1 MKRFFKILTVVVVFV
16 LALLLILP
24 LFFKAEIVEMV
35 KKELNKQVT
44 AKIDFVDADLSLI
57 RQFPDFTLDLNE
69 LSVVGTNE
77 FLGDTLL
84 KLNALSFRIDLFK
97 AFNGNFEIKELR
109 LFRPYINL
117 YVNDAG
123 LANWDIVAVDSTAS
137 ATAESNDGEA
147 LNIKLKLLSI
157 SEGTVQYLDESL
169 AFYTRLEGISMSM
182 KGDLSADKSTLAAK
196 LNVSSLNLAYEGFP
210 YLKDVKT
217 RFNAMFLIDMA
228 NSIYTF
234 KDNELLLNDLLVN
247 FEGSVGMN
255 PESYTLLLN
264 FNAPKTDFK
273 QLVSLIP
280 ALYANEFDKL
290 DAKGSFNLNGF
301 VKGTY
306 SDAQMPAYGLNLA
319 INNASFG
326 YPDLP
331 SSVKKMN
338 LKASVNNNT
347 GETDDVEVRLTDF
360 NWELAGQPFRMD
372 LSLKTP
378 VSDPQFDVSSSGV
391 LDFGQLAALLPEDQ
405 RAEIKGEL
413 QADFKLKGK
422 MSDIE
427 NNRFNQVN
435 ASGSLVLQNFEFLDT
450 SLIRLPISIT
460 NAQLNLSPQFI
471 DLFNTDLKLGKTD
484 LQLDGRIKNYL
495 AYFLAD
501 GELIGQLDHRSQLLD
516 VDELLTLLSDED
528 EATSTPTDTTSTTII
543 ELPAKLV
550 FDFNSEI
557 QKLVYHPYELTAI
570 KSKIHF
576 ENQTIVFNEFSANTL
591 DGQIKMNGAFTA
603 ITDNLP
609 QVSLNFALSEI
620 DIPKAWE
627 TIELLRKAAPVA
639 QQAQGN
645 LSAQFE
651 LNTLLDSEMNPVYE
665 SMQGGGGLQTS
676 QLSLSNLNSL
686 QKLNALL
693 GTKQFNRM
701 VTDGLNIS
709 FEFVN
714 GRVYQKPFEI
724 RLGGQQA
731 VVSGSTGFDQ
741 TLDYDLLFKV
751 PYGILGSSIQ
761 KGISDL
767 AGNAL
772 SLANNDEMQIKAKMT
787 GTVSDPDIS
796 IDYKDYAANLKQ
808 QITDQVNQKIEEEK
822 EKLRDQAREEAA
834 KIISEAQSRADRLVA
849 EAAILA
855 QKTRDEAD
863 GAAKKIRD
871 EAEVQANNLIVE
883 GKKNGK
889 IAEIAA
895 KEAAKKLRAEA
906 DKQAESV
913 RQQANQRAAQF
924 EQEAQQQADSIMQ
937 RAKQQADKL

>member
-1 MKRFFKILTVVVVFV
+1 MKRFLKILTAVVVFV
-16 LALLLILP
+16 LALILILP
-24 LFFKAEIVEMV
+24 LFFKGEIVEMV

-44 AKIDFVDADLSLI
+44 AKVDFVDADLSLI

-69 LSVVGTNE
+69 LSVAGANE

-84 KLNALSFRIDLFK
+84 KLDALSFRIDLIQ

-109 LFRPYINL
+109 LFRPYIKL
-117 YVNDAG
+117 YVNEEG
-123 LANWDIVAVDSTAS
+123 LANWDIVAVDSTES
-137 ATAESNDGEA
+137 APAESSDEEA
-147 LNIKLKLLSI
+147 LNIKLKHLSI
-157 SEGTVQYLDESL
+157 TEGTLQYLDESL
-169 AFYTRLEGISMSM
+169 AFYTRLEGVEMSL
-182 KGDLSADKSTLAAK
+182 KGDLSADKSTLATK
-196 LNVSSLNLAYEGFP
+196 LTASSFNLAYEGFP

-217 RFNAMFLIDMA
+217 RFNAMFLMDLT

-234 KDNELLLNDLLVN
+234 KENELLLNDLLVN
-247 FEGSVGMN
+247 FDGSVGMN

-264 FNAPKTDFK
+264 FDAPKTDFK

-290 DAKGSFNLNGF
+290 DAKGSFNLDGF

-306 SDAQMPAYGLNLA
+306 SGAQMPAYGLNLA
-319 INNASFG
+319 VNNASFG

-331 SSVKKMN
+331 SSVEKMN
-338 LKASVNNNT
+338 LKASVNNKT
-347 GETDDVEVRLTDF
+347 GETDDAEIQVSDF

-391 LDFGQLAALLPEDQ
+391 LDFGQLAALLPEDHG
-405 RAEIKGEL
+405 AEIKGKL
-413 QADFKLKGK
+413 QADFKLKGR
-422 MSDIE
+422 MSDVE
-427 NNRFNQVN
+427 NSRYNQVN
-435 ASGSLVLQNFEFLDT
+435 ASGSMVLQNFELNDT
-450 SLIRLPISIT
+450 SMISLPISIT

-471 DLFNTDLKLGKTD
+471 DLLNTDLKLGKTD
-484 LQLDGRIKNYL
+484 LQLNGRIENYL

-501 GELIGQLDHRSQLLD
+501 GLLVGRLDHRSQLFD
-516 VDELLTLLSDED
+516 VDELMSLLSDED
-528 EATSTPTDTTSTTII
+528 EAVSTATDTTSSVI
-543 ELPAKLV
+543 ELPENLV

-557 QKLVYHPYELTAI
+557 EKLIYQPYELTDI
-570 KSKIHF
+570 NTKLHF
-576 ENQTIVFNEFSANTL
+576 ENQEIVFNEFSANTL
-591 DGQIKMNGAFTA
+591 DGQINMSGVFTA
-603 ITDNLP
+603 ISDKSP
-609 QVSLNFALSEI
+609 QVNLNFALTEM

-627 TIELLRKAAPVA
+627 TIELLRKAAPIA

-651 LNTLLDSEMNPVYE
+651 LNTQLDSEMSPVYE
-665 SMQGGGGLQTS
+665 TMQGGGRLQTS

-686 QKLNALL
+686 QKLNSLL
-693 GTKQFNRM
+693 GTEQFDRM

-709 FEFVN
+709 FEFIN
-714 GRVYQKPFEI
+714 GRVYQKPFDI
-724 RLGGQQA
+724 RLGGQEA

-772 SLANNDEMQIKAKMT
+772 SLDKNDEMQIKAKMT
-787 GTVSDPDIS
+787 GTVSNPQIS

-822 EKLRDQAREEAA
+822 EKLRDEAREEAA

-855 QKTRDEAD
+855 QKTRDEGAS
-863 GAAKKIRD
+863 AAKKIRD
-871 EAEVQANNLIVE
+871 EAEVQANNLIAE
-883 GKKNGK
+883 GKKNGM
-889 IAEIAA
+889 IAEMAA
-895 KEAAKKLRAEA
+895 KEAAKKLRSEA
-906 DKQAESV
+906 DKQAENV
-913 RQQANQRAAQF
+913 QQQANQRAAQL
-924 EQEAQQQADSIMQ
+924 EQEAQQQADSIMLQ
-937 RAKQQADKL
+937 AQQQADKI